1 MNKEINK
8 EKKGFFSAVGRRVAG
23 LWTILNG
30 GKYLSIL
37 DRYIIKKYLSTFFVS
52 IVLIISV
59 SVVFDYAEKIDD
71 FSSNNAPIKAII
83 FDYYFNFIPFFT
95 NLLTPLFAFISV
107 IFFTSKMAYNTEI
120 IAMLST
126 GMSFRRLL
134 VPYFISAG
142 LIGLMSFLLGGYVI
156 PASNKTRLDF
166 EDKYYKKFR
175 SEMVYNVQMEL
186 EPGVIVYFERY
197 EDSRNRG
204 SNFSLEHFE
213 DKKLVSRLTARS
225 VKMDSLYHW
234 HLVDYVKRDF
244 KDMREIMTKGES
256 LDTVIRMDPQ
266 DFFVSGE
273 DAPQMTNTKLY
284 NYLKRQKERG
294 IPGSQMF
301 ENEYNNR
308 FAMPFAA
315 LILTIIGVA
324 LASRKVRG
332 GTGLHLGVGIALS
345 AIYVLFSTISATFA
359 INGSMPSLLAIWLPN
374 IIFTSIGIYLYMKA
388 PK

>member
-1 MNKEINK
+1 MNDRLKNTYTTI
-8 EKKGFFSAVGRRVAG
+8 SAKTKSLVAG
-23 LWTILNG
+23 AASSIKSA
-30 GKYLSIL
+30 KYFSIL

-59 SVVFDYAEKIDD
+59 SVVFDYAEKVDD
-71 FSSNNAPIKAII
+71 FSENNAPMRAII
-83 FDYYFNFIPFFT
+83 VDYYFNFIPFFT

-107 IFFTSKMAYNTEI
+107 IFFSSKMAYNTEI
-120 IAMLST
+120 IAILST
-126 GMSFRRLL
+126 GMSFRRLM
-134 VPYFISAG
+134 VPYFISATI
-142 LIGLMSFLLGGYVI
+142 IGLMSFILGGYII

-175 SEMVYNVQMEL
+175 SELVYNVQMEL
-186 EPGVIVYFERY
+186 EPGVIIYFERY
-197 EDSRNRG
+197 EETINQG
-204 SNFSLEHFE
+204 YNFSLERFE
-213 DKKLVSRLTARS
+213 DKKLVSRLTARNAQ
-225 VKMDSLYHW
+225 MDSLYHW

-244 KDMREIMTKGES
+244 KGMREIMTMGQS
-256 LDTVIRMDPQ
+256 LDTVIKMNPQ

-284 NYLKRQKERG
+284 GYLRRQKERG

-315 LILTIIGVA
+315 LILTLIGVS

-345 AIYVLFSTISATFA
+345 AIYVLFSTISSTFA
-359 INGSMPSLLAIWLPN
+359 INGSMPSLLAIWMPN
-374 IIFTSIGIYLYMKA
+374 IIFTAIGIFLYLKA